1 MTVLLYYGYK
11 TSFIIIL
18 IVKLQNSNKNMDMG
32 TMNGTRKIINK
43 IDQGRKELGAPDGKT
58 KDRVEGWRK
67 NI

>member
-43 IDQGRKELGAPDGKT
+43 ID
-58 KDRVEGWRK
+58 
-67 NI
+67 